1 MGEAGTVCYRA
12 AGVPGP
18 GPRAAEGGD
27 PAGFGGA
34 ASLGVAHTNEVSQ
47 QISSGACELLPC
59 LAPCS
64 HLESRKMA
72 APSLPSYAD
81 FSCAPS

>member
-1 MGEAGTVCYRA
+1 M
-12 AGVPGP
+12 PGP

-34 ASLGVAHTNEVSQ
+34 VGLSVAHTNEVSQ
-47 QISSGACELLPC
+47 QISSSACELLLC
-59 LAPCS
+59 LGPCS
-64 HLESRKMA
+64 HLESMKMA
-72 APSLPSYAD
+72 APSLPSYAN